1 MEFSSEEKARLIQVQ
16 SKQLRQLK
24 TVLTDDAY
32 DELYHYAT
40 KGNNDATRDSQ
51 IIRGDYLTTFI
62 YNMGIQR
69 EDSEFKAKQLVQ
81 YKLQQEIINTLSI
94 NIVTCGNCG
103 SVLLHRLSDAD
114 IECPD
119 CGYESEAC
127 DFPDLNY

>member
-1 MEFSSEEKARLIQVQ
+1 MEFSSEEKSRLIQVQ
-16 SKQLRQLK
+16 LKQLRQLK

-32 DELYHYAT
+32 DELYNYAT
-40 KGNNDATRDSQ
+40 KGNDDAIRDSQ
-51 IIRGDYLTTFI
+51 IIRGGDLTTFI